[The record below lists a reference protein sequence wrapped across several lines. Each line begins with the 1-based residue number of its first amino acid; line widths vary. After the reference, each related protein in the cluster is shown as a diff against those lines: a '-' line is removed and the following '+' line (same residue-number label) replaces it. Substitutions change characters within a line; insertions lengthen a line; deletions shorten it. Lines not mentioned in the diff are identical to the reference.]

1 MITVTSVLTTGEPV
15 EVKGVCADFEGPY
28 CTTDLRGQQAK
39 CLKCYLEE
47 GDCCQLVAH
56 WLQGTLNATDD
67 QYRIDGEE
75 LHNVKLLTSE
85 RDTHMSL
92 LFNT

>member
-47 GDCCQLVAH
+47 VTVAS
-56 WLQGTLNATDD
+56 WLRTGCRARSTPLTTST
-67 QYRIDGEE
+67 E
-75 LHNVKLLTSE
+75 LMARSCI
-85 RDTHMSL
+85 M
-92 LFNT
+92 